1 MTISKNQIYAG
12 TVTKITDF
20 GILVAIAGERHVGLV
35 HVSQL
40 MGNSADLQKARLR
53 SVEVG
58 AAVFVEVL
66 DIKKEGRLTKLS
78 LSEKSVH
85 NTQVL
90 RYIPLNE
97 EIIGVVTSKK
107 EYGAFMEL
115 SGWHVSGLLH
125 AMRMVGDTR
134 YERDSVLDGLEVG
147 ERVPVYVIEIEVV
160 DDNLRLTLSQTK
172 QGDDFAVVAT
182 GTDEN
187 GAEVEIDLAAKL

>member
-1 MTISKNQIYAG
+1 MSISKNQIYAG
-12 TVTKITDF
+12 TVTKKTDF

-40 MGNSADLQKARLR
+40 MGNSADLRNARLR

-58 AAVFVEVL
+58 ADVFVEVL

-85 NTQVL
+85 NAQVL

-97 EIIGVVTSKK
+97 EIAAVVTSKK

-125 AMRMVGDTR
+125 AMRMDGDTR
-134 YERDSVLDGLEVG
+134 YERDSGLDALEVG
-147 ERVPVYVIEIEVV
+147 DPMSVFVVEIEIV
-160 DDNLRLTLSQTK
+160 DDNLRLTLSQSK
-172 QGDDFAVVAT
+172 QGDVSAVVAS
-182 GTDEN
+182 GSDEN
-187 GAEVEIDLAAKL
+187 GAAVEIDLAS

>member
-1 MTISKNQIYAG
+1 MSISKNQIYSG
-12 TVTKITDF
+12 TVTKKTDF

-40 MGNSADLQKARLR
+40 IGNSANLRNARLR

-58 AAVFVEVL
+58 AEVFVEVL
-66 DIKKEGRLTKLS
+66 DIKKDGRLTKLA

-85 NTQVL
+85 NAQVMQ
-90 RYIPLNE
+90 YIPLNE
-97 EIIGVVTSKK
+97 EIIGVVTGKK

-147 ERVPVYVIEIEVV
+147 ERLSVYVVEIEIV
-160 DDNLRLTLSQTK
+160 DDNLKLTLSQTK
-172 QGDDFAVVAT
+172 QGEDFEVVAT
-182 GTDEN
+182 GADEN
-187 GAEVEIDLAAKL
+187 GVEVEIDLAS

>member
-1 MTISKNQIYAG
+1 MSISKNQIYSG
-12 TVTKITDF
+12 KVTKKTDF

-40 MGNSADLQKARLR
+40 MGNSANLRSARLR

-58 AAVFVEVL
+58 AEVFVEVL
-66 DIKKEGRLTKLS
+66 DIKKDGRLTKLS

-85 NTQVL
+85 NAQVMQ
-90 RYIPLNE
+90 YIPLNE

-147 ERVPVYVIEIEVV
+147 ERLSVYVVEIEIV
-160 DDNLRLTLSQTK
+160 DDNLKLTLSQTK
-172 QGDDFAVVAT
+172 QCEDFEAVAT

-187 GAEVEIDLAAKL
+187 GAEVEIDFAS

>member
-1 MTISKNQIYAG
+1 MSISKNQIYSG
-12 TVTKITDF
+12 KVTKKTDF

-40 MGNSADLQKARLR
+40 MGNSANLRNARLH

-58 AAVFVEVL
+58 ADVFVEVL
-66 DIKKEGRLTKLS
+66 DIKKDGRLTKLA

-85 NTQVL
+85 NRQVL
-90 RYIPLNE
+90 QYIPLNE
-97 EIIGVVTSKK
+97 EITAVVTSKK

-125 AMRMVGDTR
+125 GMRMVGDTR

-147 ERVPVYVIEIEVV
+147 DRLTVFVVEIEIV
-160 DDNLRLTLSQTK
+160 DDNLKLTLSQTK
-172 QGDDFAVVAT
+172 QGDAFEVVAT

-187 GAEVEIDLAAKL
+187 GAEVEIDLAS

>member
-1 MTISKNQIYAG
+1 MSISKNQIYAG
-12 TVTKITDF
+12 TVTKKTDF

-40 MGNSADLQKARLR
+40 MGNSANLRNARLR

-58 AAVFVEVL
+58 ADVFVEVL
-66 DIKKEGRLTKLS
+66 DIKKDGRLTKLA

-85 NTQVL
+85 NTNVL

-97 EIIGVVTSKK
+97 EITAVVTSKK

-115 SGWHVSGLLH
+115 EDWHVSGLLH

-147 ERVPVYVIEIEVV
+147 DRLTVFVVEIEIV
-160 DDNLRLTLSQTK
+160 DDNLKLTLSQTK
-172 QGDDFAVVAT
+172 QGDDFEVVAT
-182 GTDEN
+182 GTDED
-187 GAEVEIDLAAKL
+187 GAEVQIDLAS